1 MKRLL
6 IGLTVIAAL
15 GRTCS
20 EVVVH
25 AQEPPPAQKGEPPRE
40 EPSEE
45 PDGEA
50 PEEKPTKARR
60 PGKLTRALT
69 MLDEDRPIRPLAGV
83 VVPGSGVAVGAAVE
97 ASRLGDVPF
106 GVGGEAMIS
115 VRDYRHVLVR
125 AGRLEGR
132 RALPALR
139 AADSSITSMM
149 DEGRPG
155 GSGVAIFAEHRW
167 RHLPALTFFGLDALG
182 EARTDFGVR
191 RTTTDAVV
199 QWRQPGGRVGL
210 SGRVGLLSSRT
221 FAGSNDQ
228 HTDTVE
234 RFGAILDG
242 GRLTT
247 TRYVTAG
254 AGALVDRRGEASPD
268 GWLAHAVVNG
278 YSSTT
283 AASPSFVRVAIDVR
297 GFRAVG
303 SPRHVL
309 AARVVASADAV
320 PDGGRV
326 PFALQQT
333 LGGTNTLRG
342 YSSYRLRGE
351 RLAHVTVESR
361 WQVWRRVDVV
371 PFVDAGGVSRS
382 PTDQALRGLHVAPGI
397 GLRAKHKGRSIGRLD
412 FAWGREGARV
422 SFDIGGPF

>member
-6 IGLTVIAAL
+6 IGLSVVAAL

-25 AQEPPPAQKGEPPRE
+25 AQEPPPAHEGAPTRQDPSAEPAGEP
-40 EPSEE
+40 
-45 PDGEA
+45 
-50 PEEKPTKARR
+50 PEEKPSEPKRA
-60 PGKLTRALT
+60 GKLTRALT
-69 MLDEDRPIRPLAGV
+69 MLDEDRALRPLAGV
-83 VVPGSGVAVGAAVE
+83 VVPGSGVAVGAALE
-97 ASRLGDVPF
+97 APRLGDVPF
-106 GVGGEAMIS
+106 GIGGEAMIS

-155 GSGVAIFAEHRW
+155 GSGLAVFAEHRW
-167 RHLPALTFFGLDALG
+167 RHLPALTFFGSDALG

-210 SGRVGLLSSRT
+210 SGRVGLMSSST

-234 RFGAILDG
+234 RFGSILDG
-242 GRLTT
+242 GRLST
-247 TRYVTAG
+247 TRYVTTG
-254 AGALVDRRGEASPD
+254 AGALVDRRGETSPD
-268 GWLAHAVVNG
+268 GWLAHAVLNG
-278 YSSTT
+278 YASTT

-297 GFRAVG
+297 GFRSTG

-309 AARVVASADAV
+309 AARVVASADVV

-333 LGGTNTLRG
+333 LGGTNSLRG
-342 YSSYRLRGE
+342 FSSYRLRGE
-351 RLAHVTVESR
+351 QLAHLTVESR
-361 WQVWRRVDVV
+361 WQVWRRLDVV

-382 PTDQALRGLHVAPGI
+382 PTELALRGLHVSPGI
-397 GLRAKHKGRSIGRLD
+397 GLRAKHKGRPIGRLD
-412 FAWGREGARV
+412 LAWGRDGARV
-422 SFDIGGPF
+422 SFDVGGPF